1 MSGALERG
9 AVARALAVLHAVED
23 GFLAGLLLLMVVL
36 APLQIFLRNFFDT
49 GITWADPL
57 LRVLVL
63 WVGLMGAVSASR
75 GNRHITIDV
84 LSRMLAP
91 RAQAAV
97 GVVTSA
103 FAAVVAGVVG
113 YYGLQFVK
121 TEIEYESIAFA
132 GVPAWTCEIIIPFAF
147 GVIAIRYALY
157 TLESASVALGFRE
170 PPLPPEAAPGGAS
183 DAPGSAEAR
192 P

>member
-157 TLESASVALGFRE
+157 MLESASVALGFRE
-170 PPLPPEAAPGGAS
+170 PPLPPEAAPGGPT